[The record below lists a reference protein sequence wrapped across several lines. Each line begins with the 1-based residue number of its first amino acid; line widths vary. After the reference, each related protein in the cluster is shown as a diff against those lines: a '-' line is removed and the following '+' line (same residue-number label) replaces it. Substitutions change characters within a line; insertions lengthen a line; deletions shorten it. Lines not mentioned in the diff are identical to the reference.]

1 MLASA
6 ILGAARRL
14 LKDPGK
20 VRWSDV
26 GLLGWLNAAQRQVVS
41 VRPDAKSM
49 RADLVLAAGIEQAI
63 PANGI
68 ALLSVLHN
76 VDKTTG
82 ALGRVVTLTT
92 RDELN
97 AIDVNWPGSAAKAI
111 TRQYVYDPDTPR
123 VFEVWPP
130 AIAGNKVRISYS
142 VLPTDCTLAADSM
155 IDVPDIYES
164 PLTDLICV
172 RAYMEDSDDP
182 ADKSRAADHMA
193 AAMQA
198 LTGKTQTDQAV
209 QPKRK

>member
-6 ILGAARRL
+6 ILSAARRL

-20 VRWSDV
+20 VRWPDAD
-26 GLLGWLNAAQRQVVS
+26 LLGWLNAAQRQVVS
-41 VRPDAKSM
+41 VRPDAKSQ
-49 RADLVLAAGIEQAI
+49 RADLVMVAGIEQTI

-97 AIDVNWPGSAAKAI
+97 AADVNWTFATPRPL
-111 TRQYVYDPDTPR
+111 TRQYVYDPDTPK

-130 AIAGNKVRISYS
+130 AIAGNKLRIAYS
-142 VLPTDCTLAADSM
+142 VLPTDCTLAADSL
-155 IDVPDIYES
+155 IDVPDLYES
-164 PLTDLICV
+164 ALTDLVCF

-182 ADKSRAADHMA
+182 ADNGRAANHLA
-193 AAMQA
+193 AAMQS
-198 LTGKTQTDQAV
+198 LTGKTQSDQAA